1 MASAK
6 FFLKNPKSKDPT
18 LIYLIFQFNYYEI
31 INGKKRFKFLK
42 YSTGE
47 KIPPKYWNPKSC
59 RARNTEDYPQ
69 HKELNTR
76 LNSITALIE
85 DEYRKVI
92 NDGLKPT
99 PVLLRERLKVR
110 LGKSEPVAEKV
121 TLFGFIDQIM
131 QDSKSGK
138 RLTVDGKKFSNY
150 TIKCYKTTQT
160 HLAKFQE
167 EYDRTIDF
175 DTIDMDFYNDFL
187 NYFNENDY
195 AINSIGKNIKNLK
208 VFMRAAAEKK
218 LHSNFEY
225 QNRKFKAIEEE
236 TESIYLSE
244 AEIEMIYNYDFSNN
258 PSREKVRDLFVIVC
272 YTGLRF
278 ADYNKFLPENIKKN
292 DKGTSLH
299 TSTQKTGEKVVIP
312 LNWIVLEILKKY
324 DNQIPKPFTND
335 EMNRELKEIG
345 KKAKI
350 KDKVTI
356 GITKGGIR
364 KESVVEKWQ
373 LITTHTARRSFA
385 TNTYLAGIPPI
396 SIMKLTGHKTEE
408 AFLRYIKISQE
419 DNALK
424 LMDHPYFS
432 QEKPTKEN
440 DDEKQDEKVQE

>member
-69 HKELNTR
+69 HKELNIR
-76 LNSITALIE
+76 LQAITALIE
-85 DEYRKVI
+85 DEHRKVV

-99 PVLLRERLKVR
+99 PVLLRERLKER

-131 QDSKSGK
+131 QDCKSGK
-138 RLTVDGKKFSNY
+138 RLTVDGKKFSNH

-160 HLAKFQE
+160 HLAKFQK
-167 EYDRTIDF
+167 EYDRTIAF
-175 DTIDMDFYNDFL
+175 DTIGMDFYNDFL
-187 NYFNENDY
+187 NYFNKNNY

-225 QNRKFKAIEEE
+225 QNSKFKAIEEK
-236 TESIYLSE
+236 TESIYLTE
-244 AEIEMIYNYDFSNN
+244 TEIEMIYNYDFSAI
-258 PSREKVRDLFVIVC
+258 PSREKTRDLFVIGC

-278 ADYNKFLPENIKKN
+278 SDYNKIVPENIKNN
-292 DKGTSLH
+292 DKGTFLYVN
-299 TSTQKTGEKVVIP
+299 TQKTSEKVVIP
-312 LNWIVLEILKKY
+312 LNWVVLEILKKY
-324 DNQIPKPFTND
+324 DGHIPNSFTN
-335 EMNRELKEIG
+335 EEINRELKEIG
-345 KKAKI
+345 KKVEI
-350 KDKVTI
+350 KDPVRTS
-356 GITKGGIR
+356 ITKGGVR
-364 KESVVEKWQ
+364 EDSVVEKWE

-385 TNTYLAGIPPI
+385 TNMYLAGIPPI
-396 SIMKLTGHKTEE
+396 SIMKITGHRTEE

-419 DNALK
+419 DNAFK

-440 DDEKQDEKVQE
+440 DREKQDEKVQE